1 MCKQENST
9 QEYKCIQS
17 VGEYINAI
25 QEIIK
30 KEREK
35 DSDFDKNYE
44 VYFRGHI
51 DKDFFLIPSLLR
63 NKPGNIDL
71 VGQACKEI
79 VDNEHIAFRSIVAKH
94 PSEFAECTSAIEYL
108 VKMQHYKLKT
118 RLLDITSNALVAL
131 YFACTTESGDVNDK
145 LGEVIVFKLPKRIIK
160 HYDSD
165 TISAVTNIA
174 RCKPT
179 NLIFSLRG
187 EKNQLSDFVNGLID
201 PGCKR
206 NKPTYNNYQS
216 TLLNKS
222 NDSNSTQKQAKF
234 SYNSHKTSKTGSL
247 AWTSPRE
254 TPQTEIQNS
263 TNFYRVQIQEVD
275 TSEETFVS
283 DEYKASF
290 NEQLYDL
297 HHQIKSDFVNGLI
310 NPGCKR
316 NKPTYNNYQSALLSK
331 SNGSNSTQ
339 KQGMSPYNSNE
350 ISETDSFAW
359 PPLHGI
365 PQTEIQN
372 LTNFYRA
379 KIQEV
384 DTSEETFV
392 SDEYKAWFN
401 EQLCYLHHQIKAE
414 KPYYNPLIE
423 PYDLG
428 KIWAV
433 NTKLENPR
441 IINQSGSFLLF
452 GLGIS
457 EKVINEQT
465 LLTYTK
471 EFHPQIPD
479 TWIAGRI
486 GIGAHC
492 NNIEDN
498 KKNIVQQLSMLGIDH
513 SFIFPDLE
521 TAAKEINKQLLSSK
535 TDK

>member
-1 MCKQENST
+1 MFKQENST

-44 VYFRGHI
+44 VYFRGHL
-51 DKDFFLIPSLLR
+51 DKDFFLIPNLLR
-63 NKPGNIDL
+63 NKPGDKAL
-71 VGQACKEI
+71 VGQAYKEI
-79 VDNEHIAFRSIVAKH
+79 VDNEHIAFRSLVAKH
-94 PSEFAECTSAIEYL
+94 PSEFAEYKSAIEYL
-108 VKMQHYKLKT
+108 VKMQHYGLKT

-131 YFACTTESGDVNDK
+131 YFACTIESGDVNDK
-145 LGEVIVFKLPKRIIK
+145 LGEVIVFKLPKSIIK
-160 HYDSD
+160 RYDSD
-165 TISAVTNIA
+165 TISAVANIA
-174 RCKPT
+174 RCKPSDF
-179 NLIFSLRG
+179 IFSLRG

-216 TLLNKS
+216 ALSSKS
-222 NDSNSTQKQAKF
+222 NDSNSTQKQGKI
-234 SYNSHKTSKTGSL
+234 SYNSHKISKTGSL
-247 AWTSPRE
+247 AWTPPR
-254 TPQTEIQNS
+254 
-263 TNFYRVQIQEVD
+263 
-275 TSEETFVS
+275 
-283 DEYKASF
+283 
-290 NEQLYDL
+290 
-297 HHQIKSDFVNGLI
+297 
-310 NPGCKR
+310 
-316 NKPTYNNYQSALLSK
+316 
-331 SNGSNSTQ
+331 
-339 KQGMSPYNSNE
+339 
-350 ISETDSFAW
+350 
-359 PPLHGI
+359 GI
-365 PQTEIQN
+365 PQTEIQDF
-372 LTNFYRA
+372 TNFYRA
-379 KIQEV
+379 QIQKV

-401 EQLCYLHHQIKAE
+401 EELCYLHHQIKAE
-414 KPYYNPLIE
+414 KPYYNQLIE

-457 EKVINEQT
+457 EKVINNQT

-479 TWIAGRI
+479 IWIAGRI

-492 NNIEDN
+492 NNIKDN

-521 TAAKEINKQLLSSK
+521 TAAKEINKQLLTSE
-535 TDK
+535 D

>member
-1 MCKQENST
+1 MFKQENST

-17 VGEYINAI
+17 IGEYINAI

-35 DSDFDKNYE
+35 DSDFDKKYE

-63 NKPGNIDL
+63 NKPGNKDL

-79 VDNEHIAFRSIVAKH
+79 VDNEHIAFRSLVAKH
-94 PSEFAECTSAIEYL
+94 PSEFAEFTSAIEYL

-131 YFACTTESGDVNDK
+131 YFACTTESGDVNEK
-145 LGEVIVFKLPKRIIK
+145 LGEVIIFKLPKRIIK

-165 TISAVTNIA
+165 TISAVANIA

-179 NLIFSLRG
+179 DFIFSLRG
-187 EKNQLSDFVNGLID
+187 EKNQLSDFINGLID
-201 PGCKR
+201 PSCKR

-216 TLLNKS
+216 VLSSNS
-222 NDSNSTQKQAKF
+222 NDSNSTKKQGNI
-234 SYNSHKTSKTGSL
+234 SYNSHGILKKDLST
-247 AWTSPRE
+247 WTPPR
-254 TPQTEIQNS
+254 
-263 TNFYRVQIQEVD
+263 
-275 TSEETFVS
+275 
-283 DEYKASF
+283 
-290 NEQLYDL
+290 
-297 HHQIKSDFVNGLI
+297 
-310 NPGCKR
+310 
-316 NKPTYNNYQSALLSK
+316 
-331 SNGSNSTQ
+331 
-339 KQGMSPYNSNE
+339 
-350 ISETDSFAW
+350 
-359 PPLHGI
+359 GI

-379 KIQEV
+379 KIQEE

-392 SDEYKAWFN
+392 SDEHKASFD
-401 EQLCYLHHQIKAE
+401 EQLYDLHHQIKAE
-414 KPYYNPLIE
+414 KSYYNLLIE

-452 GLGIS
+452 GLGI
-457 EKVINEQT
+457 NEEEIDGSNQ
-465 LLTYTK
+465 LTYTK

-479 TWIAGRI
+479 AWIAGRI
-486 GIGAHC
+486 GIGTHC
-492 NNIEDN
+492 NNIKDN

-521 TAAKEINKQLLSSK
+521 TAAKEINKQLLTSE
-535 TDK
+535 D

>member
-25 QEIIK
+25 QEIIEQ
-30 KEREK
+30 ERK
-35 DSDFDKNYE
+35 NNSDFDKNYE

-51 DKDFFLIPSLLR
+51 DKNFFLIPSLLR
-63 NKPGNIDL
+63 NKSGDKDS
-71 VGQACKEI
+71 VGQTCKEI

-94 PSEFAECTSAIEYL
+94 PSEFAEYKSAIEHL
-108 VKMQHYKLKT
+108 VKMQHYGLKT

-131 YFACTTESGDVNDK
+131 YFACTMESGDVNDK

-165 TISAVTNIA
+165 TISAVANIA
-174 RCKPT
+174 RCKPSDF
-179 NLIFSLRG
+179 IFSLRG
-187 EKNQLSDFVNGLID
+187 EKNNLLDFVEGLNNSNPKPSYLRRLLCPICSCIYKWLQCEGEQNNNHCGSQET
-201 PGCKR
+201 PGK
-206 NKPTYNNYQS
+206 
-216 TLLNKS
+216 NKS
-222 NDSNSTQKQAKF
+222 TAPEGGIESYRNDILK
-234 SYNSHKTSKTGSL
+234 
-247 AWTSPRE
+247 
-254 TPQTEIQNS
+254 
-263 TNFYRVQIQEVD
+263 
-275 TSEETFVS
+275 
-283 DEYKASF
+283 
-290 NEQLYDL
+290 
-297 HHQIKSDFVNGLI
+297 
-310 NPGCKR
+310 
-316 NKPTYNNYQSALLSK
+316 
-331 SNGSNSTQ
+331 
-339 KQGMSPYNSNE
+339 
-350 ISETDSFAW
+350 
-359 PPLHGI
+359 
-365 PQTEIQN
+365 
-372 LTNFYRA
+372 
-379 KIQEV
+379 V

-401 EQLCYLHHQIKAE
+401 GELDYLHHQIKAE

-452 GLGIS
+452 GLGLNE
-457 EKVINEQT
+457 EKIDGSNQ
-465 LLTYTK
+465 LTYTK

-492 NNIEDN
+492 NNIKDN

-521 TAAKEINKQLLSSK
+521 TAAKEINKQLLTSE
-535 TDK
+535 D

>member
-1 MCKQENST
+1 MRKQENST
-9 QEYKCIQS
+9 QEYKCIQT

-63 NKPGNIDL
+63 NKPGNKDL
-71 VGQACKEI
+71 VGQACEEI

-165 TISAVTNIA
+165 TISAVANIA
-174 RCKPT
+174 RCDRNKLRIKLENNDSPNEFLN
-179 NLIFSLRG
+179 NL
-187 EKNQLSDFVNGLID
+187 DFNLQIID
-201 PGCKR
+201 PQIKI
-206 NKPTYNNYQS
+206 N
-216 TLLNKS
+216 
-222 NDSNSTQKQAKF
+222 
-234 SYNSHKTSKTGSL
+234 
-247 AWTSPRE
+247 
-254 TPQTEIQNS
+254 EI
-263 TNFYRVQIQEVD
+263 RRAIVKVD
-275 TSEETFVS
+275 TSEDSLVTP
-283 DEYKASF
+283 EYKKQF
-290 NEQLYDL
+290 NGEL
-297 HHQIKSDFVNGLI
+297 G
-310 NPGCKR
+310 
-316 NKPTYNNYQSALLSK
+316 
-331 SNGSNSTQ
+331 
-339 KQGMSPYNSNE
+339 
-350 ISETDSFAW
+350 
-359 PPLHGI
+359 
-365 PQTEIQN
+365 
-372 LTNFYRA
+372 
-379 KIQEV
+379 
-384 DTSEETFV
+384 
-392 SDEYKAWFN
+392 
-401 EQLCYLHHQIKAE
+401 YLHHQIKAE
-414 KPYYNPLIE
+414 KSYYNLLIE

-452 GLGIS
+452 GLGI
-457 EKVINEQT
+457 NEEEIDGSNQ
-465 LLTYTK
+465 LTYTK

-479 TWIAGRI
+479 SWIAGRI
-486 GIGAHC
+486 GIGSYKAHTQEETEETK
-492 NNIEDN
+492 NQKRKRKKKN
-498 KKNIVQQLSMLGIDH
+498 KKKKANIVRQLSMLGIDH

-521 TAAKEINKQLLSSK
+521 TAAKEINKQLLTSE
-535 TDK
+535 D